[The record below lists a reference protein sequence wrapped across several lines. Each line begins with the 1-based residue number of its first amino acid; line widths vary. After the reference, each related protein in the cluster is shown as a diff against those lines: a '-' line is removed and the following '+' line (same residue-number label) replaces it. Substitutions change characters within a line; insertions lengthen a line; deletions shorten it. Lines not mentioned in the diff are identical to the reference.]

1 MSGSERS
8 NSAIGDD
15 LDASLREAVTCAD
28 VPALLPAVA
37 QLTGDL
43 TLLREDL
50 RPDPDQAM
58 DPNAGLSPEQV
69 EQAREL
75 AYEALRGHLARGDE
89 AAPPDVEQLREL
101 LTFVVGNRETVE
113 AYLPL
118 FREELCVEGT
128 DLRAPGW
135 RLEEVAP
142 GAEPLVAVIGAGMSG
157 LLMAYRLEQ
166 AGVPYVVLDKNHD
179 VGGTWLENTYP
190 GCRVDVPNHFYSY
203 SFVHH
208 DWPQYFSTQP
218 VLLEYF
224 RRCAEDFGV
233 LDNIRFG
240 TEVRSAT
247 FDEESCRWTL
257 RLRTDDVEQTLE
269 ATAVVSAVGQLN
281 QPSYPDIPGRERF
294 EGPAFHSARWDHDIE
309 LSGRRVAVIG
319 TGASAVQLIPPVAEQ
334 AGLLKVFQRTP
345 NWFVPTPE
353 YQQDIPD
360 GLRWLQQRV
369 PTYAAWYRFW
379 LFWRNTEGML
389 AATEVDETWDDPR
402 SVGPLNDMLRE
413 LLTAHLENEF
423 ADAPELLDDV
433 IPAYPPSAKRVI
445 RDDGTW
451 PATLK
456 RDDVELITE
465 KIEEITPAG
474 VRTADGVEHEVDVIV
489 YGTGFQ
495 ASKFLTP
502 MQVFGRGGMDLH
514 EHWDGDARAYLGI
527 NVPGFPNLFC
537 LYGPNTNI
545 VINGSII
552 YFSECSVAYVM
563 SCLRLLFEGGHHAMD
578 VRKDM
583 HDEYNEWID
592 EGNRCRVWSVS
603 GVNSWYKNEYGR
615 SAQNWPFSLL
625 EYWKHTR
632 RPDPDAYELL

>member
-1 MSGSERS
+1 MSQD
-8 NSAIGDD
+8 I
-15 LDASLREAVTCAD
+15 DATIRDAVDCAD

-50 RPDPDQAM
+50 RPDQDRLLEPD
-58 DPNAGLSPEQV
+58 AGLSPEQV
-69 EQAREL
+69 AEARDL
-75 AYEALRGHLARGDE
+75 AFGALRTHLDRAARPAEIDTATLRSLLAFMVGDE
-89 AAPPDVEQLREL
+89 E
-101 LTFVVGNRETVE
+101 VVDT
-113 AYLPL
+113 YLPL
-118 FREELCVEGT
+118 FREELGVEEE
-128 DLRAPGW
+128 DLRAPDW
-135 RLEEVAP
+135 RLEELTDDTDV
-142 GAEPLVAVIGAGMSG
+142 LVAVIGAGMSG
-157 LLMAYRLEQ
+157 LLMAHRLEQ

-218 VLLEYF
+218 VLLDYF

-240 TEVRSAT
+240 TEVVRAT
-247 FDEESCRWTL
+247 FDEERQRWSL
-257 RLRTDDVEQTLE
+257 ALRTDDGGQHTLE

-281 QPSYPDIPGRERF
+281 RPSYPDIPGRERF
-294 EGPAFHSARWDHDIE
+294 EGPAFHSARWDHDVD
-309 LSGRRVAVIG
+309 LHGKRVAVIG

-334 AGLLKVFQRTP
+334 AGHLTIFQRTP

-353 YQQDIPD
+353 YQQDIPA

-379 LFWRNTEGML
+379 LFWKNTEGML
-389 AATEVDETWDDPR
+389 AATEIDEDWDDPR
-402 SVGPLNDMLRE
+402 SVGPLNDLLRE
-413 LLTAHLENEF
+413 LLTAHLQDEF
-423 ADAPELLDDV
+423 GDAPELLEQV
-433 IPAYPPSAKRVI
+433 VPEYPPSAKRVI

-451 PATLK
+451 AATLK
-456 RDDVELITE
+456 RDDVELVTDKIT
-465 KIEEITPAG
+465 EITPRG
-474 VRTADGVEHEVDVIV
+474 VCTADGVEHEVDVIV

-495 ASKFLTP
+495 ASRFLTP
-502 MQVFGRGGMDLH
+502 MQVIGRDGIDLH

-552 YFSECSVAYVM
+552 YFSECAVAYTM
-563 SCLRLLFEGGHHAMD
+563 ACLRLLFERGHRAMD
-578 VRKDM
+578 VRADV
-583 HDEYNEWID
+583 HDQYNEWID
-592 EGNRCRVWSVS
+592 EGNRARVWSVA

-615 SAQNWPFSLL
+615 SAQNWPYSLL

-632 RPDPDAYELL
+632 EPDPDAYELL